1 MFLVGREDLLVNIH
15 RKTATVTKRVKT
27 EEPDMSYPPPLHL
40 LNPSADGPNIQ
51 QTVHVLR
58 ESIFRLEQTVRPPPT
73 PSSPVLF
80 LSAAYLFFCS
90 IPQFSLPEL
99 VIVGPSCPAT
109 GGAQPSHPHP
119 RSPQPALRDRTPP
132 PNSALSHVA
141 RPASLHFTAPP
152 NVGRGGGSSS
162 RRSGR
167 VAGRV

>member
-27 EEPDMSYPPPLHL
+27 EESDLSYPPPLHM
-40 LNPSADGPNIQ
+40 LNPSADGPSIQ
-51 QTVHVLR
+51 QTVHFLR
-58 ESIFRLEQTVRPPPT
+58 DSIDRLQSTVRPPS
-73 PSSPVLF
+73 SSPVLF
-80 LSAAYLFFCS
+80 LSAAHLLFCS
-90 IPQFSLPEL
+90 IPQFSLPER
-99 VIVGPSCPAT
+99 VIGGPSCPAT

-152 NVGRGGGSSS
+152 NVGRSGSSSSS
-162 RRSGR
+162 RRFGGVSGR
-167 VAGRV
+167 V